1 MNAATANG
9 RPKPSLGA
17 NATWAFVWSVWLLLL
32 AADLWALS
40 GTSRNVPIGED
51 WFVVSAFTGNQPDF
65 SSWLWS
71 QNNEHRVPLPR
82 LIMVAMLRLTH
93 GELRSVQVL
102 NILLIAAVAAAFIR
116 KAVSLRDGRY
126 AFSDAVFPL
135 VALHFGHSENMLW
148 AWQITFVCSFV
159 LISIIL
165 LQMVDKTGLRSPR
178 AALIGGGAL
187 VLLPLTGATGLL
199 FVPLLNGWFIVSGL
213 MQTRRGGEERRA
225 GFILLAAGALTLL
238 VSLIY
243 FVDYEVPPHGA
254 TRLPFAQAVRSA
266 ALAASFGFGPAARVL
281 DMVTVP
287 LAVLLMIGTG
297 ALLIRRLRKSHGTD
311 RQNTV
316 GLAVFFAASAGYL
329 LALGYTRGSTAIFDF
344 RLWPLRYA
352 LMAAPMMYCC
362 QFIWNLSGERAAR
375 VGLGVVTVALLV
387 LVPFNTAQGRIWS
400 NWFREGADKL
410 LADIHRGVTPSELAA
425 THRGFIPTWLD
436 RAEPVRYLQMLKNA
450 GVKPYHQLR
459 MDPPRV
465 VESLNMKHL
474 SQPADWVWVDFTYS
488 AAGVTEAALLWGVDG
503 WQNLP
508 KEVRPADTMIEN
520 NAMQTILVRSGGKFL
535 TRLQVPRGS
544 TLDFGIVITKCG
556 EKVLTPTWD
565 DLHPA
570 VTPGSTDI
578 RVDSPL
584 RCDETGTV
592 VYAVGATPVT
602 NTIHY
607 VHQLAGE
614 AWLVWGVNGWHPVE
628 SRYRNDG
635 IITPMGSMAKIM
647 KRTTEGFTA
656 DVTVPEGATIN
667 YGVLVTRRGCCMGLS
682 SFVWDVPPNAP
693 ASSGEPI
700 MFRSSTP
707 MPDESARFLPGPR
720 QAAAAVAGLIGLTAF
735 LMCAAFVRTK
745 MASGA

>member
-281 DMVTVP
+281 RCGDGTAGGSAHDRYRCASDPAAQEIARDRQAEHGGIGSVLCGVRGLPSRAGVHEGKHGDLRFSPVAVAVCIDGRTDD
-287 LAVLLMIGTG
+287 VLLPVHLEPEWGKGRTRRAWGGYGRPAGTRSLQHRTG
-297 ALLIRRLRKSHGTD
+297 SH
-311 RQNTV
+311 
-316 GLAVFFAASAGYL
+316 
-329 LALGYTRGSTAIFDF
+329 
-344 RLWPLRYA
+344 
-352 LMAAPMMYCC
+352 
-362 QFIWNLSGERAAR
+362 
-375 VGLGVVTVALLV
+375 LV
-387 LVPFNTAQGRIWS
+387 ELVP
-400 NWFREGADKL
+400 
-410 LADIHRGVTPSELAA
+410 
-425 THRGFIPTWLD
+425 
-436 RAEPVRYLQMLKNA
+436 
-450 GVKPYHQLR
+450 
-459 MDPPRV
+459 
-465 VESLNMKHL
+465 
-474 SQPADWVWVDFTYS
+474 
-488 AAGVTEAALLWGVDG
+488 
-503 WQNLP
+503 
-508 KEVRPADTMIEN
+508 
-520 NAMQTILVRSGGKFL
+520 
-535 TRLQVPRGS
+535 
-544 TLDFGIVITKCG
+544 
-556 EKVLTPTWD
+556 
-565 DLHPA
+565 
-570 VTPGSTDI
+570 
-578 RVDSPL
+578 
-584 RCDETGTV
+584 
-592 VYAVGATPVT
+592 
-602 NTIHY
+602 
-607 VHQLAGE
+607 
-614 AWLVWGVNGWHPVE
+614 
-628 SRYRNDG
+628 
-635 IITPMGSMAKIM
+635 
-647 KRTTEGFTA
+647 
-656 DVTVPEGATIN
+656 
-667 YGVLVTRRGCCMGLS
+667 
-682 SFVWDVPPNAP
+682 
-693 ASSGEPI
+693 
-700 MFRSSTP
+700 
-707 MPDESARFLPGPR
+707 
-720 QAAAAVAGLIGLTAF
+720 
-735 LMCAAFVRTK
+735 
-745 MASGA
+745 